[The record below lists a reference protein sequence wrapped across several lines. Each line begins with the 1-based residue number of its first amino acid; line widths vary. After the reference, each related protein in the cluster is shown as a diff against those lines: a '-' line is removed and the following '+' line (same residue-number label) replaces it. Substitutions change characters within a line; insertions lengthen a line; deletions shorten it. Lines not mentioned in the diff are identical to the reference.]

1 VKEVLAM
8 KVFTG
13 IGLLVTAGFVALV
26 VVSLPEVKRYIK
38 LKMM

>member
-1 VKEVLAM
+1 V

-13 IGLLVTAGFVALV
+13 IGLLVSAGFVALV
-26 VVSLPEVKRYIK
+26 VISLPELKRYVK

>member
-1 VKEVLAM
+1 M

-26 VVSLPEVKRYIK
+26 VVSLPELKRYVK

>member
-1 VKEVLAM
+1 M

-13 IGLLVTAGFVALV
+13 IGMLVTAAFVALV
-26 VVSLPEVKRYIK
+26 VVSLPELKRYVK

>member
-1 VKEVLAM
+1 M

-13 IGLLVTAGFVALV
+13 IGMLVTAGFVVLV
-26 VVSLPEVKRYIK
+26 VVSLPELKRYIK